1 MSTQQVRF
9 GRNVF
14 VCLIAAGGIASTI
27 LPPVVAKNAYQ
38 NPPACTRVQSRFGRL
53 FSSLSAARW
62 PAADVDLL
70 AGKVMAEEETAE
82 TPEGVADA
90 EENNDIDAGFT
101 YVGQFIDHDLTLDQ
115 RPNDLTTPADPFSLQ
130 NFRTPAF
137 DLDNVYGDG
146 PLGSAYLY
154 EADSIH
160 LKLGLPLS
168 GAGTDGGAVD
178 LPRNATGQALIRDPR
193 DDENRI
199 IASLHTIVRRFHN
212 LWVDRLALEHRDWS
226 STRVFAEAQRQVRLH
241 YQWAVLTDF
250 LPTIVGKPTLAA
262 VLPSTHAP
270 HLTFYNPC
278 IMNMP
283 VEFSVAA
290 YRFGHSLVRPIYR
303 INTAVVNRLPVFS
316 LADDPTRDLGGFRP
330 SPANFAID
338 WAFLLPLEG
347 QRVIGKPQAS
357 YKIDNSLVFPLG
369 LLPLPETGAGPAS
382 LARRN
387 LLRSMQL
394 GLPSGQDVARAM
406 GVKPLR
412 DDQILIGKA
421 VEPEAGQEAESQPIT
436 GIARSFAGKAPL
448 WTYILAEA
456 TAGAFNIRDGHIV
469 GRQIAPMRLGRVGG
483 RIVAEIFVGL
493 MLVDRSSILYTP
505 SFRPDPAFAE
515 AGRFG
520 FRELILAVIGK

>member
-1 MSTQQVRF
+1 
-9 GRNVF
+9 
-14 VCLIAAGGIASTI
+14 
-27 LPPVVAKNAYQ
+27 
-38 NPPACTRVQSRFGRL
+38 
-53 FSSLSAARW
+53 
-62 PAADVDLL
+62 
-70 AGKVMAEEETAE
+70 
-82 TPEGVADA
+82 
-90 EENNDIDAGFT
+90 
-101 YVGQFIDHDLTLDQ
+101 
-115 RPNDLTTPADPFSLQ
+115 
-130 NFRTPAF
+130 
-137 DLDNVYGDG
+137 
-146 PLGSAYLY
+146 
-154 EADSIH
+154 
-160 LKLGLPLS
+160 
-168 GAGTDGGAVD
+168 
-178 LPRNATGQALIRDPR
+178 
-193 DDENRI
+193 
-199 IASLHTIVRRFHN
+199 
-212 LWVDRLALEHRDWS
+212 
-226 STRVFAEAQRQVRLH
+226 
-241 YQWAVLTDF
+241 
-250 LPTIVGKPTLAA
+250 
-262 VLPSTHAP
+262 
-270 HLTFYNPC
+270 
-278 IMNMP
+278 MNMP